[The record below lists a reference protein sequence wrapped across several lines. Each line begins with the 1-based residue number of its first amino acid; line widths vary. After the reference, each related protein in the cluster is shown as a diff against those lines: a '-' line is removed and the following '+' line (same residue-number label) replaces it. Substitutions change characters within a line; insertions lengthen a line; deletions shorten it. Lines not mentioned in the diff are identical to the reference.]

1 MINKMEISSK
11 AALLRKKLGEDESSP
26 IDIFQLVQ
34 TIDKLTLVF
43 YPLNNNISGICYKGK
58 SSNVIVIN
66 SDMSIGRQR
75 FSLAHELYHLYFD
88 ESGISSASLT
98 TIGKGDENEKKADQ
112 FASYFLIP
120 QSSLYGLIES
130 IKGKNKHDRLNIEDV
145 IKIEQYYGVS
155 HKAILYRLME
165 EGEIDSEDIKTMETG
180 VIALA
185 ARLGYDT
192 AIYYPSSKDKK
203 KMVLGHYIAL
213 AEKLLND
220 EYISYGKYEEI
231 LLDGFRDDIVY
242 GTGEEDGVIL
252 D

>member
-34 TIDKLTLVF
+34 TIDRLTLVF

-58 SSNVIVIN
+58 SSNVIVVN

-88 ESGISSASLT
+88 ESGISSVSLT

-120 QSSLYGLIES
+120 QSSLYGMIES
-130 IKGKNKHDRLNIEDV
+130 IKEKNKNDKLNIEDV
-145 IKIEQYYGVS
+145 I
-155 HKAILYRLME
+155 
-165 EGEIDSEDIKTMETG
+165 TMEKG

-192 AIYYPSSKDKK
+192 EIYYPSAKDKK

-213 AEKLLND
+213 AEKLLD
-220 EYISYGKYEEI
+220 EEYISYGKYEEI

-242 GTGEEDGVIL
+242 GIEGEDGVIL
-252 D
+252 DWFYI